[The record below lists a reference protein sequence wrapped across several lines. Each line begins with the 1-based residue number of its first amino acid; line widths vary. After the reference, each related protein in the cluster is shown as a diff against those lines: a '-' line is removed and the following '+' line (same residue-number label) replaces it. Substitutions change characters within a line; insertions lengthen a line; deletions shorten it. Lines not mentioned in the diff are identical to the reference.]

1 MGSENLLGEENPRSL
16 THCSSV
22 NLALVLALSLEF
34 RLYLGTKIL
43 TKKKKK
49 RHHPSLS
56 YRSRCCCKSSCSLSA
71 LTRPLSHLLWP
82 CSQLIWLFWQR
93 KGPDHSSE
101 FSNDF
106 CLILYLIVLWI
117 GQTVLELFLSTSI
130 SDANQRRENTR
141 CPHVF
146 SAALLLW
153 RERMADEL
161 YAIYEWGLRGLEL
174 QKNERTQLMG
184 RKNDQEE
191 ADSQKFVERK
201 QWPSSNH
208 YFLCA
213 LGQKYQGMFFSNRG
227 NWFLGVTYW
236 SVIVPIEGQRKHLR
250 TGKARFHE
258 QITSL
263 EVKKTVTTTQDS
275 ILLQTRVKSLLGPNS
290 LSVKWEEYYLPH
302 RGVVRIQS
310 LMSRKALWG

>member
-1 MGSENLLGEENPRSL
+1 MWALQEDQLRNGFSMGSENLLGEENPRSL

-34 RLYLGTKIL
+34 RLYPGTKIL

-49 RHHPSLS
+49 KKAPPRLS
-56 YRSRCCCKSSCSLSA
+56 HRFRCRCKSSCSLAA

-82 CSQLIWLFWQR
+82 CSQLILLFWQH
-93 KGPDHSSE
+93 KGPDHSLE

-106 CLILYLIVLWI
+106 CLILYLIILWI

-141 CPHVF
+141 RPF

-153 RERMADEL
+153 WEWTADEL

-174 QKNERTQLMG
+174 QKNERTQWMG

-191 ADSQKFVERK
+191 AGSQKFVERK
-201 QWPSSNH
+201 QWPLSNH

-250 TGKARFHE
+250 TGKSRFHE

-263 EVKKTVTTTQDS
+263 EVKKQ
-275 ILLQTRVKSLLGPNS
+275 
-290 LSVKWEEYYLPH
+290 
-302 RGVVRIQS
+302 
-310 LMSRKALWG
+310 